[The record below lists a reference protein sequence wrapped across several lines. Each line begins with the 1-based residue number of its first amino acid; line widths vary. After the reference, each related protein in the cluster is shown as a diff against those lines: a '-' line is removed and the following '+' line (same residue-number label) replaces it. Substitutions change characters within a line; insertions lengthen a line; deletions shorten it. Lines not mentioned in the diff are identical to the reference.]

1 MKYLYELV
9 DLLNQYDGS
18 NREMENRIRDLVCY
32 ISDSSEY
39 MQIDLYRSIVF
50 EAAQKLRMFGYIK
63 GTNRIAQDEFFYDNL
78 NDIKH
83 SAIQNYYKSKVFSNN
98 LLDKRQKEVIDKFM
112 SLEQKRIL
120 VSAPT
125 SFGKTFL
132 LREIIFLNRE
142 RYRNILLLFPTIAL
156 LNENTE
162 SVNQLIQELKLEYK
176 IINNVYS
183 GIEDTE
189 KHIFILTPERAL
201 KLLADNAN
209 LSIDFFFFDEVYK
222 IDEDFDRNED
232 SNEKEGEEDVK
243 QDNGN
248 RAKAFR
254 IVLYLLAKSVKE
266 YYLAGPYLNLNQVKK
281 GMQIFLKDNN
291 ITPIQIEFEP
301 TSRIE
306 IDAWKMNG
314 IEYHP
319 ILGEIKKQLYAH
331 AGPSTKEKV
340 QGIVK
345 YLQENRLGQAIFYC
359 STPSNSMKYTRDII
373 EAFSEEKEK
382 KIPYDFIEHLKK
394 KYNVKIGKSKD
405 STMYW
410 SLVQALENGIGIH
423 HGKFPKYVQNEV
435 LRLFNNGDFDYL
447 FCTSTIIEGVN
458 TNAKNVVIINNS
470 VGNTTMTAFALKNI
484 KGRAGRYYH
493 HAMGRV
499 FYTDSKQRQIEN
511 ADDMQLNFQTY
522 DTHPILNAD
531 IDNASLDDLA
541 EENRNIKVEREEKF
555 NRNLLSD
562 NVFIKNR
569 LYPRDVQE
577 KYLNYIMQTNVFRK
591 FVGLIGNSSNIHYF
605 LTNKVINVI
614 LETFEETQILDTN
627 KAKVYYSVVST
638 YSQNG
643 TIGILQY
650 HIGKLQENNSMFEEK
665 IDSAYIKAFEQIRN
679 IVEYEIPK
687 LLCLFESLFQQA
699 GKLLGYNMD
708 DFNLSSVIR
717 FFELGITTE
726 LGLFLVE
733 FGFPTDTIRALENK
747 YPSIGKMGALEA
759 ATFLS
764 NNQRAMYSVMD
775 AYEQELFKRAM
786 QVLVKRGY
794 SLHVFEC
801 S

>member
-18 NREMENRIRDLVCY
+18 NCEMENRIRDLVCY

-306 IDAWKMNG
+306 IDAWKMKS

-319 ILGEIKKQLYAH
+319 VLGEIKKQLYAH

-555 NRNLLSD
+555 NRNLLPD

-577 KYLNYIMQTNVFRK
+577 KYLNYVMQTNVFRK
-591 FVGLIGNSSNIHYF
+591 FVGLIGNSSNIRYF

-638 YSQNG
+638 YSHDG

-786 QVLVKRGY
+786 QVLVKRG
-794 SLHVFEC
+794 
-801 S
+801 

>member
-63 GTNRIAQDEFFYDNL
+63 GINRIAQDEFFYDNL

-112 SLEQKRIL
+112 SLDQKRIL

-291 ITPIQIEFEP
+291 ITPIQMEFEP

-319 ILGEIKKQLYAH
+319 VLGEIKKQLYAH

-591 FVGLIGNSSNIHYF
+591 FVGLIGNSSNIRYF

-786 QVLVKRGY
+786 QVLVKRG
-794 SLHVFEC
+794 
-801 S
+801 

>member
-132 LREIIFLNRE
+132 LREIIFLNKE

-394 KYNVKIGKSKD
+394 NIMLKLEKVKI
-405 STMYW
+405 
-410 SLVQALENGIGIH
+410 V
-423 HGKFPKYVQNEV
+423 
-435 LRLFNNGDFDYL
+435 R
-447 FCTSTIIEGVN
+447 CTGVW
-458 TNAKNVVIINNS
+458 
-470 VGNTTMTAFALKNI
+470 
-484 KGRAGRYYH
+484 
-493 HAMGRV
+493 
-499 FYTDSKQRQIEN
+499 
-511 ADDMQLNFQTY
+511 
-522 DTHPILNAD
+522 
-531 IDNASLDDLA
+531 
-541 EENRNIKVEREEKF
+541 
-555 NRNLLSD
+555 
-562 NVFIKNR
+562 
-569 LYPRDVQE
+569 
-577 KYLNYIMQTNVFRK
+577 
-591 FVGLIGNSSNIHYF
+591 
-605 LTNKVINVI
+605 
-614 LETFEETQILDTN
+614 
-627 KAKVYYSVVST
+627 
-638 YSQNG
+638 
-643 TIGILQY
+643 
-650 HIGKLQENNSMFEEK
+650 
-665 IDSAYIKAFEQIRN
+665 
-679 IVEYEIPK
+679 
-687 LLCLFESLFQQA
+687 
-699 GKLLGYNMD
+699 
-708 DFNLSSVIR
+708 
-717 FFELGITTE
+717 
-726 LGLFLVE
+726 
-733 FGFPTDTIRALENK
+733 
-747 YPSIGKMGALEA
+747 
-759 ATFLS
+759 
-764 NNQRAMYSVMD
+764 
-775 AYEQELFKRAM
+775 FK
-786 QVLVKRGY
+786 
-794 SLHVFEC
+794 H
-801 S
+801 

>member
-541 EENRNIKVEREEKF
+541 EENRNIKVER
-555 NRNLLSD
+555 R
-562 NVFIKNR
+562 R
-569 LYPRDVQE
+569 
-577 KYLNYIMQTNVFRK
+577 
-591 FVGLIGNSSNIHYF
+591 
-605 LTNKVINVI
+605 
-614 LETFEETQILDTN
+614 
-627 KAKVYYSVVST
+627 
-638 YSQNG
+638 
-643 TIGILQY
+643 
-650 HIGKLQENNSMFEEK
+650 
-665 IDSAYIKAFEQIRN
+665 
-679 IVEYEIPK
+679 EI
-687 LLCLFESLFQQA
+687 
-699 GKLLGYNMD
+699 
-708 DFNLSSVIR
+708 
-717 FFELGITTE
+717 
-726 LGLFLVE
+726 
-733 FGFPTDTIRALENK
+733 
-747 YPSIGKMGALEA
+747 
-759 ATFLS
+759 
-764 NNQRAMYSVMD
+764 
-775 AYEQELFKRAM
+775 
-786 QVLVKRGY
+786 
-794 SLHVFEC
+794 
-801 S
+801 

>member
-254 IVLYLLAKSVKE
+254 ILYLLAKSVKE

-423 HGKFPKYVQNEV
+423 HGKFPKYGQNEV

-786 QVLVKRGY
+786 QVLVKRG
-794 SLHVFEC
+794 
-801 S
+801 

>member
-591 FVGLIGNSSNIHYF
+591 FVGVIGNSSNIHYF

-786 QVLVKRGY
+786 QVLVKRG
-794 SLHVFEC
+794 
-801 S
+801 

>member
-764 NNQRAMYSVMD
+764 NNQRAMYW
-775 AYEQELFKRAM
+775 
-786 QVLVKRGY
+786 
-794 SLHVFEC
+794 C
-801 S
+801 

>member
-39 MQIDLYRSIVF
+39 MKIDLYRSIVF

-201 KLLADNAN
+201 KLLADNVN

-306 IDAWKMNG
+306 IDAWKMNS

-319 ILGEIKKQLYAH
+319 VLGEIKKQLYAH

-555 NRNLLSD
+555 NRNLLPD

-577 KYLNYIMQTNVFRK
+577 KYLNYVMQTNVFRK
-591 FVGLIGNSSNIHYF
+591 FAGLIGNSSNIRYF
-605 LTNKVINVI
+605 LANKVINVI

-786 QVLVKRGY
+786 QVLVKRG
-794 SLHVFEC
+794 
-801 S
+801 

>member
-331 AGPSTKEKV
+331 AGPSTKDKV

-577 KYLNYIMQTNVFRK
+577 KYLNYIMQTNVFQK

-786 QVLVKRGY
+786 QVLVKRG
-794 SLHVFEC
+794 
-801 S
+801 

>member
-9 DLLNQYDGS
+9 DLLNQYGGS

-32 ISDSSEY
+32 ILDSSEY

-83 SAIQNYYKSKVFSNN
+83 SAIQNYYKSKVFGNN

-306 IDAWKMNG
+306 IDAWKMNS

-319 ILGEIKKQLYAH
+319 VLGEIKKQLYAH

-555 NRNLLSD
+555 NRNLLPD

-577 KYLNYIMQTNVFRK
+577 KYLNYVMQTNVFRK
-591 FVGLIGNSSNIHYF
+591 FVGLIGNSSNIRYF

-614 LETFEETQILDTN
+614 LETFEVTQILDTN

-786 QVLVKRGY
+786 QVLVKRG
-794 SLHVFEC
+794 
-801 S
+801 

>member
-577 KYLNYIMQTNVFRK
+577 KYLNYIMQTNVFQK

-786 QVLVKRGY
+786 QVLVKRG
-794 SLHVFEC
+794 
-801 S
+801 

>member
-32 ISDSSEY
+32 ILDSSEY

-83 SAIQNYYKSKVFSNN
+83 SAIQNYYKSKVFGNN

-306 IDAWKMNG
+306 IDAWKMNS

-319 ILGEIKKQLYAH
+319 VLGEIKKQLYAH

-484 KGRAGRYYH
+484 
-493 HAMGRV
+493 RV
-499 FYTDSKQRQIEN
+499 EQ
-511 ADDMQLNFQTY
+511 DDIIIM
-522 DTHPILNAD
+522 
-531 IDNASLDDLA
+531 
-541 EENRNIKVEREEKF
+541 RWV
-555 NRNLLSD
+555 
-562 NVFIKNR
+562 VCFIR
-569 LYPRDVQE
+569 
-577 KYLNYIMQTNVFRK
+577 
-591 FVGLIGNSSNIHYF
+591 
-605 LTNKVINVI
+605 
-614 LETFEETQILDTN
+614 
-627 KAKVYYSVVST
+627 
-638 YSQNG
+638 
-643 TIGILQY
+643 
-650 HIGKLQENNSMFEEK
+650 
-665 IDSAYIKAFEQIRN
+665 IRN
-679 IVEYEIPK
+679 NVR
-687 LLCLFESLFQQA
+687 L
-699 GKLLGYNMD
+699 
-708 DFNLSSVIR
+708 R
-717 FFELGITTE
+717 
-726 LGLFLVE
+726 
-733 FGFPTDTIRALENK
+733 
-747 YPSIGKMGALEA
+747 
-759 ATFLS
+759 
-764 NNQRAMYSVMD
+764 
-775 AYEQELFKRAM
+775 M
-786 QVLVKRGY
+786 QMI
-794 SLHVFEC
+794 C
-801 S
+801 N

>member
-577 KYLNYIMQTNVFRK
+577 KYLNYIMQTNVFQK

-733 FGFPTDTIRALENK
+733 FGFSTDTIRALENK

-786 QVLVKRGY
+786 QVLVKRG
-794 SLHVFEC
+794 
-801 S
+801 

>member
-83 SAIQNYYKSKVFSNN
+83 SAIQNYYKSKVFGNN

-522 DTHPILNAD
+522 DTHRILNAD

-786 QVLVKRGY
+786 QVLVKRG
-794 SLHVFEC
+794 
-801 S
+801 

>member
-83 SAIQNYYKSKVFSNN
+83 SAIQNYYKSKVFGNN

-555 NRNLLSD
+555 NRNLLPD

-577 KYLNYIMQTNVFRK
+577 KYLNYVMQTNVFRK

-786 QVLVKRGY
+786 QVLVKRG
-794 SLHVFEC
+794 
-801 S
+801 

>member
-32 ISDSSEY
+32 ILDSSEY

-83 SAIQNYYKSKVFSNN
+83 SAIQNYYKSKVFGNN

-281 GMQIFLKDNN
+281 GMQIFLKDNK

-306 IDAWKMNG
+306 IDAWKMNS

-319 ILGEIKKQLYAH
+319 VLGEIKKQLYAH

-555 NRNLLSD
+555 NRNLLPD

-577 KYLNYIMQTNVFRK
+577 KYLNYVMQTNVFRK
-591 FVGLIGNSSNIHYF
+591 FVGLIGNSSNIRYF

-614 LETFEETQILDTN
+614 LETFEVTQILDTN

-786 QVLVKRGY
+786 QVLVKRG
-794 SLHVFEC
+794 
-801 S
+801 

>member
-63 GTNRIAQDEFFYDNL
+63 GINRIAQDEFFYDNL

-112 SLEQKRIL
+112 SLDQKRIL

-291 ITPIQIEFEP
+291 ITPIQMEFEP

-591 FVGLIGNSSNIHYF
+591 FVGLIGNSSNIRYF

-614 LETFEETQILDTN
+614 LEIFEETQILDTN

-786 QVLVKRGY
+786 QVLVKRG
-794 SLHVFEC
+794 
-801 S
+801 

>member
-775 AYEQELFKRAM
+775 AYEQETI
-786 QVLVKRGY
+786 
-794 SLHVFEC
+794 
-801 S
+801 

>member
-63 GTNRIAQDEFFYDNL
+63 GINRIAQDEFFYDNL

-112 SLEQKRIL
+112 SLDQKRIL

-591 FVGLIGNSSNIHYF
+591 FVGLIGNSSNIRYF

-786 QVLVKRGY
+786 QVLVKRG
-794 SLHVFEC
+794 
-801 S
+801 

>member
-577 KYLNYIMQTNVFRK
+577 KYLNYIMQTNVFQK

-605 LTNKVINVI
+605 LTNKEINVI

-786 QVLVKRGY
+786 QVLVKRG
-794 SLHVFEC
+794 
-801 S
+801 

>member
-132 LREIIFLNRE
+132 LREIIFLNRD

-786 QVLVKRGY
+786 QVLVKRG
-794 SLHVFEC
+794 
-801 S
+801 

>member
-201 KLLADNAN
+201 KLLADNTN

-555 NRNLLSD
+555 NRNLLPD

-786 QVLVKRGY
+786 QVLVKRG
-794 SLHVFEC
+794 
-801 S
+801 

>member
-18 NREMENRIRDLVCY
+18 NHEMENRIRDLVCY

-254 IVLYLLAKSVKE
+254 IVLYMLAKSVKE

-291 ITPIQIEFEP
+291 ITSIQIEFEP

-306 IDAWKMNG
+306 IDAWKMNS

-319 ILGEIKKQLYAH
+319 VLGEIKKQLYAH

-555 NRNLLSD
+555 NRNLLPD

-577 KYLNYIMQTNVFRK
+577 KYLNYVMQTNVFRK
-591 FVGLIGNSSNIHYF
+591 FVGLIGNSSNIRYF

-650 HIGKLQENNSMFEEK
+650 HIGKLQENNSMVEEK
-665 IDSAYIKAFEQIRN
+665 IDFAYIKAFEQIRN

-786 QVLVKRGY
+786 QVLVKRG
-794 SLHVFEC
+794 
-801 S
+801 

>member
-555 NRNLLSD
+555 NRNLLPD

-577 KYLNYIMQTNVFRK
+577 KYLNYVMQTNVFRK

-786 QVLVKRGY
+786 QVLVKRG
-794 SLHVFEC
+794 
-801 S
+801 

>member
-541 EENRNIKVEREEKF
+541 EENRNWSYV
-555 NRNLLSD
+555 
-562 NVFIKNR
+562 
-569 LYPRDVQE
+569 
-577 KYLNYIMQTNVFRK
+577 
-591 FVGLIGNSSNIHYF
+591 
-605 LTNKVINVI
+605 
-614 LETFEETQILDTN
+614 
-627 KAKVYYSVVST
+627 
-638 YSQNG
+638 
-643 TIGILQY
+643 
-650 HIGKLQENNSMFEEK
+650 K
-665 IDSAYIKAFEQIRN
+665 I
-679 IVEYEIPK
+679 
-687 LLCLFESLFQQA
+687 
-699 GKLLGYNMD
+699 
-708 DFNLSSVIR
+708 
-717 FFELGITTE
+717 
-726 LGLFLVE
+726 
-733 FGFPTDTIRALENK
+733 
-747 YPSIGKMGALEA
+747 
-759 ATFLS
+759 
-764 NNQRAMYSVMD
+764 
-775 AYEQELFKRAM
+775 
-786 QVLVKRGY
+786 
-794 SLHVFEC
+794 
-801 S
+801 

>member
-209 LSIDFFFFDEVYK
+209 LSIDFLFFDEVYK

-786 QVLVKRGY
+786 QVLVKRG
-794 SLHVFEC
+794 
-801 S
+801 